1 MAVTETQVRALLNFP
16 RGLLKETVE
25 EYISMR
31 TEEVTKKARGQLFGV
46 TSDNA
51 VASTMVDQAIKML
64 CAADCLSVMVDTI
77 PTYYPKQEQGYQEQ
91 RFRHQMKDFRDR
103 ANELLKTV
111 SEKGGT
117 AFYVGKTNTR
127 QDSSSST
134 YNNITLYG

>member
-25 EYISMR
+25 EYITLR
-31 TEEVTKKARGQLFGV
+31 TAEVNKISRGDLFGV
-46 TSDNA
+46 STDNA
-51 VASTMVDQAIKML
+51 VTSSLQDQAIKVL

-77 PTYYPKQEQGYQEQ
+77 PTYYPKQEQGPMEQ

-103 ANELLKTV
+103 ADELLATV

-117 AFYVGKTNTR
+117 AFYVDKTNTR

-134 YNNITLYG
+134 YNNSTLS

>member
-25 EYISMR
+25 EYITLR
-31 TEEVTKKARGQLFGV
+31 TEEVTKNARGQLFGV

-51 VASTMVDQAIKML
+51 VSATLIDQAIKML

-77 PTYYPKQEQGYQEQ
+77 PTYFPPKEQGPMEQ

-103 ANELLKTV
+103 ADELMKTV

-117 AFYVGKTNTR
+117 AFFVGKTNTR

-134 YNNITLYG
+134 YNDSTLS